1 MLLPG
6 APMRGLITSLITTS
20 TDDRSTTSQSN
31 PQWQW
36 SEQSVNTAA
45 QPIAAEQWLSNIM
58 KEIAIQQERYRQEWQ
73 HQQNEAN
80 FHPEYTVP
88 QFFKAF
94 YGDMQILRK

>member
-1 MLLPG
+1 
-6 APMRGLITSLITTS
+6 
-20 TDDRSTTSQSN
+20 
-31 PQWQW
+31 
-36 SEQSVNTAA
+36 
-45 QPIAAEQWLSNIM
+45 M